1 MSYLTESYQS
11 FEDFR
16 NFLINNNFELRQVT
30 MNTDNKVEY
39 YAPIS
44 DTYHGY
50 IAIQYPVQERINP
63 FNQQPEGPTVHFE
76 MFIKEPLFTT
86 LNSPVS
92 PLEGHYDNVLKD
104 FEKFQLMIKLIIL
117 QKGN

>member
-1 MSYLTESYQS
+1 MSYLTETYQS
-11 FEDFR
+11 FKDFR
-16 NFLINNNFELRQVT
+16 NFLTTNNFELRQIT

-76 MFIKEPLFTT
+76 MLIKEPFFTT
-86 LNSPVS
+86 LNSPVF
-92 PLEGHYDNVLKD
+92 PRKNHYNDILKNFD
-104 FEKFQLMIKLIIL
+104 TFNKMIKAIL
-117 QKGN
+117 

>member
-1 MSYLTESYQS
+1 MSYLTKSYQS

-16 NFLINNNFELRQVT
+16 NFLIANDFEVVQVT
-30 MNTDNKVEY
+30 LNTDNKVEY
-39 YAPIS
+39 YKNNTDYS
-44 DTYHGY
+44 Y

-76 MFIKEPLFTT
+76 TLIKEPLFTT

-92 PLEGHYDNVLKD
+92 PRQGHYDDILKD
-104 FEKFQLMIKLIIL
+104 FEKFQRMIKLIIL
-117 QKGN
+117 

>member
-1 MSYLTESYQS
+1 MSYLTKSYQS

-16 NFLINNNFELRQVT
+16 KFLTANDFEVVQTTL
-30 MNTDNKVEY
+30 NTDNKVEY
-39 YAPIS
+39 YTPIS

-63 FNQQPEGPTVHFE
+63 FNQQPESPTVHFE
-76 MFIKEPLFTT
+76 MLIKEPLFTT

-92 PLEGHYDNVLKD
+92 TLEGHYDNILKD
-104 FEKFQLMIKLIIL
+104 FDTFNKMIKAIL
-117 QKGN
+117 